1 MIRVML
7 PQHLRTLAQVSQEVE
22 LPLEGA
28 KTINSVVEELL
39 IQYPMLRGTIA
50 APAARK

>member
-1 MIRVML
+1 ML

-28 KTINSVVEELL
+28 KTINSGDSWNPIVRDLPKVLSVEVQSL
-39 IQYPMLRGTIA
+39 P
-50 APAARK
+50 